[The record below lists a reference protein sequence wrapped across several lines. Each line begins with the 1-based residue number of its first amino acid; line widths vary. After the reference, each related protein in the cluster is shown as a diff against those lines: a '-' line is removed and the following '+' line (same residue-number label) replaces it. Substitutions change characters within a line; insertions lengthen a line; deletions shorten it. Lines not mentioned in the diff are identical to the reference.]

1 MSQKEFI
8 RRKIAREVMRSAWI
22 MFKNHLISW
31 RTCLRITW
39 KTVRFK
45 ADFRYTK
52 VRGTTFGDRQDT
64 LRKLSFFESKNI
76 GLRLLRKSNNPYDP
90 NAILVLASVQGIDER
105 DCGYLSKEI
114 SAWMSPHMDQGREAI
129 ALFSEVTGVNR
140 QDGYLGMNIKFVLL

>member
-45 ADFRYTK
+45 ADFIYTK
-52 VRGTTFGDRQDT
+52 VRGTTFGDRQDI
-64 LRKLSFFESKNI
+64 LRKLSLFEPKNI
-76 GLRLLRKSNNPYDP
+76 DLRLLRQADNPYDH
-90 NAILVLASVQGIDER
+90 NAILVVASVQGVEER
-105 DCGYLSKEI
+105 DVGYLSKEI
-114 SAWMSPHMDQGREAI
+114 STWLGPFMDQARNVV
-129 ALFSEVTGVNR
+129 ALFSEITGTKR
-140 QDGYLGMNIKFVLL
+140 KEGYLGMNLRFIVL

>member
-1 MSQKEFI
+1 MSQKELI

-45 ADFRYTK
+45 ADFIYTK

-64 LRKLSFFESKNI
+64 LRKLSLFEPKNI
-76 GLRLLRKSNNPYDP
+76 ELKLLRQADNPYDH
-90 NAILVLASVQGIDER
+90 NAVLVVASIQGVEEKDV
-105 DCGYLSKEI
+105 GYLSKEI
-114 SAWMSPHMDQGREAI
+114 SSWLSPIMDQGGGVVV
-129 ALFSEVTGVNR
+129 LFSEVTGVKR
-140 QDGYLGMNIKFVLL
+140 EEGFLGMNLKFVLL

>member
-45 ADFRYTK
+45 SDFIYTK

-64 LRKLSFFESKNI
+64 LRKLALFESKNV
-76 GLRLLRKSNNPYDP
+76 GLRLIRQPENPYDH
-90 NAILVLASVQGIDER
+90 NAIVVVASIQGVEER
-105 DCGYLSKEI
+105 DVGYISKEI
-114 SAWMSPHMDQGREAI
+114 STWLSPIMDQGGGVVAF
-129 ALFSEVTGVNR
+129 FSEVTGVKR
-140 QDGYLGMNIKFVLL
+140 EEGFLGMNLRFILL